1 MKRPIEHIWDRV
13 GKCLRCDANITH
25 VMKLFIKN
33 NADLCKSV
41 KEKIKNDPDSELAEK
56 LLLALKYKIFSDI
69 PCLSDEE
76 MVIKDII
83 Q

>member
-1 MKRPIEHIWDRV
+1 MKKPIEHIWNKA
-13 GKCLRCDANITH
+13 GKCLRCDVNITDIT
-25 VMKLFIKN
+25 KLFIKN
-33 NADLCKSV
+33 NVDLFKDI